1 MKGNDLQSRSLEDL
15 IAEFAALA
23 EEHEELMWRGR
34 VTKANRLRARDRA
47 IAREIA
53 CRSEAG
59 ANAMIALFDH
69 HEAAVR
75 GEAAAE
81 CLRYGIA
88 CDKAVNTLA
97 DICDLRAGAVSKS
110 AMGALIFAGEF
121 DMETGPKRRPA

>member
-1 MKGNDLQSRSLEDL
+1 MKGRDLQSQPLEDL

-88 CDKAVNTLA
+88 CDKAINTLA
-97 DICDLRAGAVSKS
+97 DICDLGTGHVSMY
-110 AMGALIFAGEF
+110 AAHVLMVEGEF
-121 DMETGPKRRPA
+121 DMKTGPKRRPT